1 MFDTIIKSATIV
13 DGTGA
18 EPFIADLGLIADRI
32 AGVGDLSQS
41 VGGQTVDGH
50 GKWLTPGFIDVHT
63 HMDGWLLKNPLI
75 ESKLRQGFTTEVIMS
90 DGISYAPVSKG
101 NAHQWILY
109 LRGLNALE
117 QCDYT
122 GWESIS
128 EYMDLLDG
136 RNAQNVLTQI
146 PYANVR
152 VLTQGWTTQPLD
164 DFQQLEL
171 NLRIERDMAAGAC
184 GLSTGIDYISQCF
197 ATTEELRSACEPV
210 AAAGGLYATHVRYK
224 KGTLIGVKEAVE
236 LGRQT
241 GVKIHISHLKGNS
254 IAERDQLLAYITDV
268 AMHEVDFTFDVYPYV
283 PGSTMLNYLIP
294 YSVYGQ
300 GPVQA
305 LHALR
310 SRRIRDAVSFM
321 TESQVDLSHISI
333 AWVPSKVN
341 THWQGRT
348 LQEFVEASPSSP
360 GDTLCDFLIEE
371 NLAVLLVFHRGDDLL
386 VEEFLQHPAF
396 LLGTDGIY
404 QDGGHVHPRQFG
416 STTRILDTLV
426 SKGVL
431 TLQKAVHAMTGKSAT
446 RFGMKDR
453 GTLKEGKFA
462 DMVLIEPNAFKE
474 QNSFQQPAILAKGV
488 DHLWVNGTSVIAD
501 GKLMDP
507 LSESNGYPGR
517 SLKFKA

>member
-1 MFDTIIKSATIV
+1 MFDTIINSATIV

-18 EPFIADLGLIADRI
+18 EPVVADLGMIADRI
-32 AGVGDLSQS
+32 AAVGDLSHS
-41 VGGQTVDGH
+41 VSGQTVDGR

-117 QCDYT
+117 QSDYT

-128 EYMDLLDG
+128 EYMALLDG
-136 RNAQNVLTQI
+136 RNAQNVLAQI

-152 VLTQGWTTQPLD
+152 VLAQGWTTHPLD

-171 NLRIERDMAAGAC
+171 NLRIERDMAVGAC
-184 GLSTGIDYISQCF
+184 GLSTGLDYISQCF

-224 KGTLIGVKEAVE
+224 KGTLIGLKEAVD
-236 LGRQT
+236 LGRRT
-241 GVKIHISHLKGNS
+241 GVKIHISHLKGHS
-254 IAERDQLLAYITDV
+254 IAERDQLLAYINDV
-268 AMHEVDFTFDVYPYV
+268 AMHEVDFTFDVYPYL

-294 YSVYGQ
+294 YSVYEH
-300 GPVQA
+300 GPVHA
-305 LHALR
+305 MHALN

-321 TESQVDLSHISI
+321 AESQVELSNISI
-333 AWVPSKVN
+333 AWVPGKAN
-341 THWQGRT
+341 THWQGRS

-360 GDTLCDFLIEE
+360 GDALCDFLIEE
-371 NLAVLLVFHRGDDLL
+371 NLAVLLVFHRGDDRL
-386 VEEFLQHPAF
+386 VEEFLKLPAF
-396 LLGTDGIY
+396 LLGTDGIF
-404 QDGGHVHPRQFG
+404 QEGGHVHPRQFG

-426 SKGVL
+426 SKGLL
-431 TLQKAVHAMTGKSAT
+431 TLQEAVHAMSGKSAA
-446 RFGMKDR
+446 RFGIKDR
-453 GTLKEGKFA
+453 GTLEEGKLA
-462 DMVLIEPNAFKE
+462 DMVLINPKAFKE
-474 QNSFQQPAILAKGV
+474 LNSFQEPSVLARGV
-488 DHLWVNGTSVIAD
+488 DHLWVNGTRVITDGELMKPLAD
-501 GKLMDP
+501 
-507 LSESNGYPGR
+507 SRGYPGR
-517 SLKFKA
+517 SLKFNA